1 MTKNKLAKNTLI
13 LGFSTLIN
21 KGLMFI
27 MLPIFTRWLS
37 TEEYGTYDLLA
48 TYVTLLIPIITVASS
63 NAVFRLAIDKDFK
76 EQKKYIANG
85 LYFVLANLIIS
96 VLILWVINYFVHFQV
111 FIPFVV
117 MLVCEVLDNYFQGY
131 LRAVKKLSILGICKT
146 ATSLANAIMIVV
158 FVKFFDMG
166 LPGLIYGYS
175 CGFLLDILLIVFL
188 TSYWKYISQVEF
200 SIEKIRALI
209 SYSWALVPNDICWWI
224 IGVSD
229 RQIIFRFIGAAANGI
244 YAIAYKVPNLC
255 SAVFGVFNI
264 SWQEEATS
272 SISRADRLQHYN
284 NVLNKMVSLLL
295 ALCIGI
301 ISCNFIIFDYIFDSR
316 FSSARLYSPL
326 LISSVIYNVV
336 ALFYGGI
343 QISLKRTKANGF
355 STIMGAAV
363 NLIIHLSLVR
373 VIGLYAAAISTVVSN
388 MVVMYIRKIMLRN
401 DYRFII
407 LKRQYVYGLIF
418 IYFSVVGMMR
428 LPLWINLMNLVL
440 AGVVFAFIVIDTIKR
455 KPFFCDTESLKTD

>member
-1 MTKNKLAKNTLI
+1 M
-13 LGFSTLIN
+13 
-21 KGLMFI
+21 
-27 MLPIFTRWLS
+27 
-37 TEEYGTYDLLA
+37 
-48 TYVTLLIPIITVASS
+48 
-63 NAVFRLAIDKDFK
+63 
-76 EQKKYIANG
+76 
-85 LYFVLANLIIS
+85 
-96 VLILWVINYFVHFQV
+96 
-111 FIPFVV
+111 
-117 MLVCEVLDNYFQGY
+117 
-131 LRAVKKLSILGICKT
+131 
-146 ATSLANAIMIVV
+146 
-158 FVKFFDMG
+158 
-166 LPGLIYGYS
+166 
-175 CGFLLDILLIVFL
+175 IVFL

-355 STIMGAAV
+355 STIMA
-363 NLIIHLSLVR
+363 
-373 VIGLYAAAISTVVSN
+373 
-388 MVVMYIRKIMLRN
+388 
-401 DYRFII
+401 
-407 LKRQYVYGLIF
+407 QQ
-418 IYFSVVGMMR
+418 
-428 LPLWINLMNLVL
+428 
-440 AGVVFAFIVIDTIKR
+440 
-455 KPFFCDTESLKTD
+455 

>member
-13 LGFSTLIN
+13 LSLSTLIN

-27 MLPIFTRWLS
+27 MVPIFTRWLS
-37 TEEYGTYDLLA
+37 TEEYGTYDVLA

-63 NAVFRLAIDKDFK
+63 NAVFRLAIDKGFQ

-85 LYFVLANLIIS
+85 LYFVSANLVIS
-96 VLILWVINYFVHFQV
+96 VLILWVANCFFHFQV

-117 MLVCEVLDNYFQGY
+117 MLVSEVLDNYFQGY
-131 LRAVKKLSILGICKT
+131 LRAVKRLSILGICKT
-146 ATSLANAIMIVV
+146 ATSFTNAIMVVV
-158 FVKFFDMG
+158 FVKFFNMG
-166 LPGLIYGYS
+166 LNGLIYGYS
-175 CGFLLDILLIVFL
+175 CGFLLDILMIVFL
-188 TSYWKYISQVEF
+188 TSYWKYIYQAKVST
-200 SIEKIRALI
+200 KRIRELI
-209 SYSWALVPNDICWWI
+209 AYSWALVPNDICWWI

-229 RQIIFRFIGAAANGI
+229 RQIIFKFIGAAANGI

-264 SWQEEATS
+264 SWQEEATD
-272 SISRADRLQHYN
+272 SISREDKLQHYN
-284 NVLNKMVSLLL
+284 NILNKMLSLLI

-316 FSSARLYSPL
+316 FSNARLYSPL
-326 LISSVIYNVV
+326 LIASVIYNVV

-363 NLIIHLSLVR
+363 NLIIHLSLVSI
-373 VIGLYAAAISTVVSN
+373 IGLYAAAISTVVSN
-388 MVVMYIRKIMLRN
+388 MVVMYTRKIMLRRE
-401 DYRFII
+401 YKFTV
-407 LKRQYVYGLIF
+407 LKRQYIYGAAF
-418 IYFSVVGMMR
+418 IYFSVMGMIK
-428 LPLWINLMNLVL
+428 LSLLINLINLLL
-440 AGVVFAFIVIDTIKR
+440 AGVVFVVIVMDTIKR
-455 KPFFCDTESLKTD
+455 KPFPVIESR